1 MDDDDA
7 GGLRGLRLKW
17 RKTSDK
23 VGVDMSNASF
33 QSDADVVVSS
43 VAAGDIDN
51 ALDLNHPV
59 GDHDFLDGAGFGFEP
74 SHSRMRSKGS
84 RFTLRV
90 WGRGCVRSTLRSR
103 AQPSATVRNRPQPSA
118 TVRSE
123 DRMTVPM
130 GSFTEVV
137 LFGGFR
143 RLAASF
149 RVADVALRDIQT
161 VLQRVASRFAWQA
174 QYFWDVFRRC
184 VAVFVAGAALWACP
198 SSFFVAGAAL

>member
-84 RFTLRV
+84 RFTLAGLGVEGVFAR
-90 WGRGCVRSTLRSR
+90 RCVRERNR
-103 AQPSATVRNRPQPSA
+103 PQPSATVRNRPQPSA
-118 TVRSE
+118 TVRA
-123 DRMTVPM
+123 RTV
-130 GSFTEVV
+130 
-137 LFGGFR
+137 
-143 RLAASF
+143 
-149 RVADVALRDIQT
+149 
-161 VLQRVASRFAWQA
+161 
-174 QYFWDVFRRC
+174 
-184 VAVFVAGAALWACP
+184 
-198 SSFFVAGAAL
+198 

>member
-90 WGRGCVRSTLRSR
+90 WGSRVCSLDVAFASATVRNRP
-103 AQPSATVRNRPQPSA
+103 QPSATVRNRPQPSA
-118 TVRSE
+118 TVRA
-123 DRMTVPM
+123 RTV
-130 GSFTEVV
+130 
-137 LFGGFR
+137 
-143 RLAASF
+143 
-149 RVADVALRDIQT
+149 
-161 VLQRVASRFAWQA
+161 
-174 QYFWDVFRRC
+174 
-184 VAVFVAGAALWACP
+184 
-198 SSFFVAGAAL
+198 

>member
-90 WGRGCVRSTLRSR
+90 WGSR
-103 AQPSATVRNRPQPSA
+103 VCSLDVAFASATVRNRPQP
-118 TVRSE
+118 
-123 DRMTVPM
+123 
-130 GSFTEVV
+130 
-137 LFGGFR
+137 
-143 RLAASF
+143 
-149 RVADVALRDIQT
+149 
-161 VLQRVASRFAWQA
+161 FA
-174 QYFWDVFRRC
+174 
-184 VAVFVAGAALWACP
+184 
-198 SSFFVAGAAL
+198 